1 VVLVRFPLLLQTD
14 LAQMAVRAVAL
25 VQLGLA
31 AELVAAHL
39 GREIM
44 AVMEL
49 LHKVVL
55 AVVALEQ
62 LEMME
67 ALAHRLVMAV
77 LDQFLT
83 LLVAIFIT
91 LMAAAAVTTQV
102 LQLLAVLVA
111 EAVAHKTETEL
122 MRKQIAALAEAGAAG
137 VTEPAVKA
145 VAE

>member
-1 VVLVRFPLLLQTD
+1 VAVVLVRFPLLLQTD
-14 LAQMAVRAVAL
+14 LAQMVVRAVVL

-39 GREIM
+39 GRGIM

-77 LDQFLT
+77 L
-83 LLVAIFIT
+83 V
-91 LMAAAAVTTQV
+91 
-102 LQLLAVLVA
+102 
-111 EAVAHKTETEL
+111 
-122 MRKQIAALAEAGAAG
+122 
-137 VTEPAVKA
+137 
-145 VAE
+145 